1 MNTKKVMSIVL
12 LITAATIFALSSV
25 VAKPAISQTIGGGA
39 DGGAGSSSTGSSS
52 TGSSSTGSSST
63 GSSSTGSSSTGS
75 SSENYKEFQKCL
87 SGAEKSG
94 DVTEQQIRDCFAPI
108 YNADGGSDDSSSDDS
123 SSGGSSSGGS
133 SSGGS
138 SSGGSSS
145 DDSGDKEE

>member
-1 MNTKKVMSIVL
+1 MTMSTKKVMSIVV

-25 VAKPAISQTIGGGA
+25 VVKPAIAQTFGGGA
-39 DGGAGSSSTGSSS
+39 DGGAASSS

-87 SGAEKSG
+87 SGAETNG
-94 DVTEQQIRDCFAPI
+94 DVTEQQIRDCFSPI
-108 YNADGGSDDSSSDDS
+108 YSADGGSDDSSSDDSSSDDSSSDDS

-133 SSGGS
+133 S
-138 SSGGSSS
+138 
-145 DDSGDKEE
+145 DKEE

>member
-1 MNTKKVMSIVL
+1 MTMSTKKVMSIVV

-25 VAKPAISQTIGGGA
+25 VVKPAIAQTFGGAA
-39 DGGAGSSSTGSSS
+39 DGGTGSSS

-87 SGAEKSG
+87 SGAETNG
-94 DVTEQQIRDCFAPI
+94 DVTEQQIRDCFSPI
-108 YNADGGSDDSSSDDS
+108 YSADGGSDDSSSDDSSSDDSSSDDS

-133 SSGGS
+133 
-138 SSGGSSS
+138 
-145 DDSGDKEE
+145 GDKEE

>member
-1 MNTKKVMSIVL
+1 MTMSTKKVMSIVV

-25 VAKPAISQTIGGGA
+25 VVKPAIAQTFGGAA
-39 DGGAGSSSTGSSS
+39 DGGTGSSS

-87 SGAEKSG
+87 SGAETNG
-94 DVTEQQIRDCFAPI
+94 DVTEQQIRDCFSPI
-108 YNADGGSDDSSSDDS
+108 YSADGGSDDSSSDDSSSDDSSSDDS

-138 SSGGSSS
+138 
-145 DDSGDKEE
+145 GDKEE

>member
-1 MNTKKVMSIVL
+1 MNTKKVMSIVV

-25 VAKPAISQTIGGGA
+25 VVTPAIAQTFGGGA

-87 SGAEKSG
+87 SDAATGGSA
-94 DVTEQQIRDCFAPI
+94 TEQQIRDCFAPI
-108 YNADGGSDDSSSDDS
+108 YNTDGGSDDDSDDSSSGSSSDDS
-123 SSGGSSSGGS
+123 SK
-133 SSGGS
+133 
-138 SSGGSSS
+138 S
-145 DDSGDKEE
+145 DDDK

>member
-1 MNTKKVMSIVL
+1 MTMSTKKVMSIVV

-25 VAKPAISQTIGGGA
+25 VVKPAIAQTFGGAA
-39 DGGAGSSSTGSSS
+39 DGG

-87 SGAEKSG
+87 SGAETNG
-94 DVTEQQIRDCFAPI
+94 DVTEQQIRDCFSPI
-108 YNADGGSDDSSSDDS
+108 YSADGGSDDSSSDDSSSDDSSSDDS

-138 SSGGSSS
+138 
-145 DDSGDKEE
+145 GDKEE